1 MSTFAI
7 VVVVLAV
14 AGGITYFLMKK
25 GKIQDANNNNIPDAV
40 EEKVEEVKEVVKKT
54 AAKAKKEADLMEA
67 FKTAGLTDD
76 EQQKFREIAEESS
89 AFGKALKAD
98 ATLSEEEKAA
108 KSKEYGKAKAARLK
122 ELLGAEKYKALKDVQ
137 NAQKEAAKTN

>member
-40 EEKVEEVKEVVKKT
+40 EEKVEEVKQVVKKT
-54 AAKAKKEADLMEA
+54 AAKAKKVAAVVEKVAKEVKV
-67 FKTAGLTDD
+67 KTPAP
-76 EQQKFREIAEESS
+76 K
-89 AFGKALKAD
+89 KAASK
-98 ATLSEEEKAA
+98 KAA
-108 KSKEYGKAKAARLK
+108 K
-122 ELLGAEKYKALKDVQ
+122 
-137 NAQKEAAKTN
+137 